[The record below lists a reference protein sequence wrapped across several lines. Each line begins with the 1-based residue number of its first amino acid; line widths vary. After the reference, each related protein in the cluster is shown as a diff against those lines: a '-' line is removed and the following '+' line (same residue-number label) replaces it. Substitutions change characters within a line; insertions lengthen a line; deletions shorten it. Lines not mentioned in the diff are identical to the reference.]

1 MKKIIFLQETVDK
14 QIVLRSVALKDEP
27 DSMTTTPSR
36 TSLLRNFSFSLLL
49 QPEFNSNILGIKISF
64 PYCCVLFL
72 LHYINRIMHCRL
84 LFVCLIAY
92 FHSRIFFFSFF
103 LFSLFFSHAIHPDLS
118 HTSLHS
124 SQSPPLQSPPYKL
137 FSISL
142 QKRAGILGTAT
153 EYTIAECN
161 NTWLKLPYQSWRRQP
176 SRQKMVP
183 RTGKAVRH
191 FLCHCQESHKMPKIR
206 KQVFIQTHSVSRI
219 TASISVS
226 SMSPAYLILFTI
238 YSYCPST
245 FCLLKSFLLFF
256 QVVLSLPIVCLCVS
270 ASVSIQVL
278 NKVFLK
284 MSSLVTNL

>member
-206 KQVFIQTHSVSRI
+206 KHSVY
-219 TASISVS
+219 TDPLSVQDYS
-226 SMSPAYLILFTI
+226 FHLCIL
-238 YSYCPST
+238 YEP
-245 FCLLKSFLLFF
+245 CL
-256 QVVLSLPIVCLCVS
+256 VD
-270 ASVSIQVL
+270 SVYHI
-278 NKVFLK
+278 N
-284 MSSLVTNL
+284 